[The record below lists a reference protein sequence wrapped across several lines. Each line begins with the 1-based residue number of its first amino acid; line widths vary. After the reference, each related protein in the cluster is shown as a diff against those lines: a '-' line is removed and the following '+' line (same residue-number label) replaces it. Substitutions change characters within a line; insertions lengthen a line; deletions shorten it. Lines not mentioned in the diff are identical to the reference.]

1 MRDKRKIIL
10 ILIVGFIMGLSLSGI
25 GTYAATTYAISATKI
40 GYSDNSNLGA
50 DNVQAAIDGTCS
62 KVDTRLGNIE
72 KSKQNTLTT
81 TTGTVSIN
89 FKILH
94 SSGDNCTKAYKY
106 GNTVMYNCAFAP
118 ESDISTNTS
127 ILTFPD
133 GYRPISQTYVTIN
146 VSGTGYSYNAILRT
160 TGNLSLANNNLKSNV
175 WYQFSIT
182 FISS

>member
-1 MRDKRKIIL
+1 MKKTIMIIIITTL
-10 ILIVGFIMGLSLSGI
+10 ITGI
-25 GTYAATTYAISATKI
+25 ISIGCTYAATTYAISATKI

-89 FKILH
+89 FKTLH
-94 SSGDNCTKAYKY
+94 SDDDCTKAYKY
-106 GNTVMYNCAFAP
+106 GNTVMYNCKFIP

-133 GYRPISQTYVTIN
+133 GYRPISQTNVTIN

-160 TGNLSLANNNLKSNV
+160 TGNLSLANNNLKSTV

>member
-1 MRDKRKIIL
+1 MSKMNKITKIVIFLL
-10 ILIVGFIMGLSLSGI
+10 ITSIVS
-25 GTYAATTYAISATKI
+25 ATSSYTATNYAISANSV

-81 TTGTVSIN
+81 TTGIVSIN
-89 FKILH
+89 FKTLH
-94 SSGDNCTKAYKY
+94 SSDDCTKAYKY
-106 GNTVMYNCAFAP
+106 GNTVMYNCAFVP

-133 GYRPISQTYVTIN
+133 GYRPISQTNVVIS

>member
-1 MRDKRKIIL
+1 MKKSLKVSII
-10 ILIVGFIMGLSLSGI
+10 IAVITCIVSISGS
-25 GTYAATTYAISATKI
+25 YAATNYAISATKI

-89 FKILH
+89 FKTLH
-94 SSGDNCTKAYKY
+94 SSDNCTKAYKY
-106 GNTVMYNCAFAP
+106 GNTVMYNCKFIP

-127 ILTFPD
+127 ILTLPD
-133 GYRPISQTYVTIN
+133 GYRPISQTNVVIS
-146 VSGTGYSYNAILRT
+146 VSGTGYSYNAILKT
-160 TGNLSLANNNLKSNV
+160 TGNLSLANNNLKSTV

>member
-1 MRDKRKIIL
+1 MKKSLKVSII
-10 ILIVGFIMGLSLSGI
+10 IAVITCIISISGS
-25 GTYAATTYAISATKI
+25 YAATNYAISANKI
-40 GYSDNSNLGA
+40 GYSDNSNLGV

-62 KVDTRLGNIE
+62 KVDTRLSNIE
-72 KSKQNTLTT
+72 KGKQDTLTT

-89 FKILH
+89 FKTLY
-94 SSGDNCTKAYKY
+94 SGDNCTKAYKY
-106 GNTVMYNCAFAP
+106 GNIVMYNCSFIP

-133 GYRPISQTYVTIN
+133 GYRPISQTNVVIS
-146 VSGTGYSYNAILRT
+146 VSGTGYSYNAILSA
-160 TGNLSLANNNLKSNV
+160 TGDLSLANNTLKSTV

>member
-1 MRDKRKIIL
+1 MKKSLKVSILTAVITCIIS
-10 ILIVGFIMGLSLSGI
+10 ISGS
-25 GTYAATTYAISATKI
+25 YAATNYAISATKI

-72 KSKQNTLTT
+72 QSKQNTLTT

-94 SSGDNCTKAYKY
+94 SSGNNCTKAYKY

-133 GYRPISQTYVTIN
+133 GYRPISQTNVAIN
-146 VSGTGYSYNAILRT
+146 VSGTGYSYNAILST
-160 TGNLSLANNNLKSNV
+160 TGNLSLANNNLKSTV
-175 WYQFSIT
+175 WYQLSIT

>member
-1 MRDKRKIIL
+1 MKKSLKVSILTAVITCIIS
-10 ILIVGFIMGLSLSGI
+10 ISGS
-25 GTYAATTYAISATKI
+25 YAATNYAISATKI

-89 FKILH
+89 FKTLH
-94 SSGDNCTKAYKY
+94 SGDNCTKAYKY
-106 GNTVMYNCAFAP
+106 GNTVKYNCAFVP

-127 ILTFPD
+127 ILTLPD
-133 GYRPISQTYVTIN
+133 GYRPISQTNVVIS
-146 VSGTGYSYNAILRT
+146 VSGTGYSYNAILST
-160 TGNLSLANNNLKSNV
+160 TGDLSLANNNLKSTV

>member
-1 MRDKRKIIL
+1 MKKSLKVSII
-10 ILIVGFIMGLSLSGI
+10 IAIITCIISISGS
-25 GTYAATTYAISATKI
+25 YAATNYAISAIKI

-89 FKILH
+89 FKTLH
-94 SSGDNCTKAYKY
+94 SGDNCTKAYKY
-106 GNTVMYNCAFAP
+106 GNTVMYNCPFVP

-133 GYRPISQTYVTIN
+133 GYRPISQTYVVIS
-146 VSGTGYSYNAILRT
+146 VSGTGYSYNAVLSA

-175 WYQFSIT
+175 WYQLSIT

>member
-1 MRDKRKIIL
+1 MMVINIL
-10 ILIVGFIMGLSLSGI
+10 SSQ
-25 GTYAATTYAISATKI
+25 AATNYAISANNI
-40 GYSDNSNLGA
+40 SYSDNSNLGA
-50 DNVQAAIDGTCS
+50 TNVQAAVDGTCS

-94 SSGDNCTKAYKY
+94 SSGNNCTKAYKY

-133 GYRPISQTYVTIN
+133 GYRPISQTNVTIN
-146 VSGTGYSYNAILRT
+146 VSGTGYSYNAILST
-160 TGNLSLANNNLKSNV
+160 TGNLILANNNLKSTV

>member
-1 MRDKRKIIL
+1 MRKEIKLTVGKLIFIL
-10 ILIVGFIMGLSLSGI
+10 LIMMVINILSSQ
-25 GTYAATTYAISATKI
+25 AATNYAISANNI
-40 GYSDNSNLGA
+40 SYSDNSNLGA
-50 DNVQAAIDGTCS
+50 TNVQAAVDGTCS

-89 FKILH
+89 FKTLH
-94 SSGDNCTKAYKY
+94 SSDNCTKAYKY
-106 GNTVMYNCAFAP
+106 GNTVMYNCAFVP

-127 ILTFPD
+127 ILTLPD
-133 GYRPISQTYVTIN
+133 GYRPISQTNVVIS
-146 VSGTGYSYNAILRT
+146 VSGTGYSYNAILST
-160 TGNLSLANNNLKSNV
+160 TGDLSLANNNLKSTV